1 MARRFYIVSYDI
13 TDDKMRNRVAKLL
26 REEGDR
32 VQYSVFCCQL
42 NPRERV
48 KLEEGLKQRIDQKED
63 QVMLIDAGAVEGQNP
78 QPQLDYL
85 GRVWQA
91 EPRSQIV

>member
-1 MARRFYIVSYDI
+1 MPD
-13 TDDKMRNRVAKLL
+13 
-26 REEGDR
+26 
-32 VQYSVFCCQL
+32 QL

-48 KLEEGLKQRIDQKED
+48 RMEEGLKQRIDQKAD
-63 QVMLIDAGAVEGQNP
+63 QILLLDAGAVEGQNP